1 MKTPRQ
7 LLRCGA
13 VAALCS
19 FAFATFAT
27 AAEVELKAISS
38 FPKSHRNTKGFLS
51 FVEEVN
57 KAGKG
62 IVHIKYL
69 GGPEVAPP
77 QQQPVALRNGLTD
90 FVFGPSAY
98 YLGMFPE
105 GDFTAGFKTPMEA
118 RTNGGFKLVDDVMR
132 KKLGATFIA
141 RFNSGLGLY
150 MTLKEKP
157 EIKNGLPDL
166 TGMKIR
172 SSPAYRDFIK
182 VLGGTA
188 VVMPITQIY
197 TALERGVVEG
207 AGGDLDSVQEW
218 GLYKFLKYW
227 IDPPFNMAG
236 ILIIANAKKW
246 DSLPANAKELIQKIA
261 AKHEQITMDNIAA
274 RTKEVKEFMLK
285 HGMKEIKL
293 TGEDAKHYVDTYMA
307 TPWGRMRKNPNV
319 KVDVEALHKAWY

>member
-1 MKTPRQ
+1 MRNTTRFIRHCA
-7 LLRCGA
+7 L
-13 VAALCS
+13 AALLVFG
-19 FAFATFAT
+19 FASATWAD
-27 AAEVELKAISS
+27 EIELKAVSA
-38 FPKSHRNTKGFLS
+38 FPKSHGNTKGFLR
-51 FVEEVN
+51 FVDDLN
-57 KAGKG
+57 KKGKG
-62 IVHIKYL
+62 LVHIKFL
-69 GGPEVAPP
+69 GGPEVTKP
-77 QQQPVALRNGLTD
+77 QQQPVGLRNGLFD
-90 FVFGPSAY
+90 LVYGPCAY

-118 RTNGGFKLVDDVMR
+118 RKNGGFKLVDGAMR
-132 KKLGATFIA
+132 DKLGATLLA
-141 RFNSGLGLY
+141 RFYSGLGLY

-157 EIKNGLPDL
+157 EFKNGLPDL

-236 ILIIANAKKW
+236 IVIIANAKKW
-246 DSLPANAKELIQKIA
+246 DGLPPKVRDLIQSTAIE
-261 AKHEQITMDNIAA
+261 HEQITMDEIAA
-274 RTKEVKEFMLK
+274 RTKAVKAFMAS
-285 HGMKEIKL
+285 HGMTEIALK
-293 TGEDAKHYVDTYMA
+293 GDQAKHYVDTYMA
-307 TPWGRMRKNPNV
+307 TPWGRMKKNPNI
-319 KVDVEALHKAWY
+319 KISVDELKKAWY

>member
-1 MKTPRQ
+1 MRNRPHFVS
-7 LLRCGA
+7 LCALA
-13 VAALCS
+13 VMFS
-19 FAFATFAT
+19 VGFASATWAD
-27 AAEVELKAISS
+27 EIELKAVSA
-38 FPKSHRNTKGFLS
+38 FPKSHGNTKGFLR
-51 FVEEVN
+51 FVDDLN
-57 KAGKG
+57 KKGKG
-62 IVHIKYL
+62 LVHIKFI
-69 GGPEVAPP
+69 GGPEVTKP
-77 QQQPVALRNGLTD
+77 QQQPVGLRNGLFD
-90 FVFGPSAY
+90 LVYGPCAY

-118 RTNGGFKLVDDVMR
+118 RKNGGFKLVDGAMR
-132 KKLGATFIA
+132 DKLGATLLA
-141 RFNSGLGLY
+141 RFYSGLGLY

-157 EIKNGLPDL
+157 EFKNGLPDL

-236 ILIIANAKKW
+236 IVIIANAKKW
-246 DSLPANAKELIQKIA
+246 DGLPQKVRDLIQSTAIE
-261 AKHEQITMDNIAA
+261 HEQITMDEIAA
-274 RTKEVKEFMLK
+274 RTKTVKAFMVK
-285 HGMKEIKL
+285 HGMTEIALK
-293 TGEDAKHYVDTYMA
+293 GEQAQHYVDTYMA
-307 TPWGRMRKNPNV
+307 TPWGRMKKNPNI
-319 KVDVEALHKAWY
+319 KISVDELKKAWY

>member
-1 MKTPRQ
+1 MRNTTRFIHHCA
-7 LLRCGA
+7 L
-13 VAALCS
+13 AALLVFGFSCGTW
-19 FAFATFAT
+19 AG
-27 AAEVELKAISS
+27 EIELKAVSA
-38 FPKSHRNTKGFLS
+38 FPKSHGNTKGFLR
-51 FVEEVN
+51 FVDDLN
-57 KAGKG
+57 KKGKG
-62 IVHIKYL
+62 LVHIKFL
-69 GGPEVAPP
+69 GGPEVTKP
-77 QQQPVALRNGLTD
+77 QQQPVGLRNGLFD
-90 FVFGPSAY
+90 LVYGPCAY

-118 RTNGGFKLVDDVMR
+118 RKNGGFKLVDGAMR
-132 KKLGATFIA
+132 DKLGATLLA
-141 RFNSGLGLY
+141 RFYSGLGLY

-157 EIKNGLPDL
+157 EFKNGLPDL

-236 ILIIANAKKW
+236 IVIIANAKKW
-246 DSLPANAKELIQKIA
+246 DGLPPKVRDLIQSTAIE
-261 AKHEQITMDNIAA
+261 HEQITMDEIAA
-274 RTKEVKEFMLK
+274 RTKAVKAFMAS
-285 HGMKEIKL
+285 HGMTEIALK
-293 TGEDAKHYVDTYMA
+293 GDQAKHYVDTYMA
-307 TPWGRMRKNPNV
+307 TPWGRMKKNPNI
-319 KVDVEALHKAWY
+319 KISVDELKKAWY